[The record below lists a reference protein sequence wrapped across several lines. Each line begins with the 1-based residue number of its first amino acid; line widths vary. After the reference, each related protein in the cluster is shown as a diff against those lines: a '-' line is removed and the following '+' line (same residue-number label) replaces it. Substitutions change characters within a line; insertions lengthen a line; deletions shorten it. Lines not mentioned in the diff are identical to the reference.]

1 MSGLTPGPF
10 GASNTHMKDSSWL
23 TRRVRGA
30 IQAGLSGAYNNV
42 RVDPAKYLLYLRQT
56 YDLPIESF
64 RDMHA
69 FPLPVI
75 DYLSEKT
82 MLGSMKFG
90 LAEGAGLGIGGVF
103 TIIPDIGVLS
113 AITLRMIQKLSLV
126 HGFEYATEE
135 ETAELWIA
143 MATAA
148 GVDLGKELLE
158 KEVIGRFVPRV
169 IERVA
174 VKAGSE
180 LGEKLA
186 GRVVPLLGA
195 AVSGTLNYY
204 FIRGWGR
211 RAQRHFRER
220 HLFLREGHA
229 LLREGPATIGR
240 NPLPGSTE
248 TGR

>member
-1 MSGLTPGPF
+1 MENST
-10 GASNTHMKDSSWL
+10 WL

-30 IQAGLSGAYNNV
+30 IQAGLSGVYNNV
-42 RVDPAKYLLYLRQT
+42 RVDPAKYLIYLRQA
-56 YDLPIESF
+56 YGLPIQSF
-64 RDMHA
+64 REMHGV
-69 FPLPVI
+69 PLPVI

-82 MLGSMKFG
+82 MLASMKFG

-103 TIIPDIGVLS
+103 TIVPDIGVLS
-113 AITLRMIQKLSLV
+113 ALTLRMIQKLSLI

-143 MATAA
+143 MASAA

-169 IERVA
+169 IESVA
-174 VKAGSE
+174 VKTGSE
-180 LGEKLA
+180 VAEKLA
-186 GRVVPLLGA
+186 GRLVPLLGA

-204 FIRGWGR
+204 FIRGWGQ

-220 HLFLREGHA
+220 HLFLRNQGA
-229 LLREGPATIGR
+229 LLQDTSTKLIQAPASGTN
-240 NPLPGSTE
+240 NPTLS
-248 TGR
+248 